1 MENDKS
7 SWRKAWHLSSHMPQ
21 KNLESPLAHTC
32 IQRWNTE
39 KSGRSKRSVNKYDAG
54 DGSGHVPR
62 MAPNRNPHVA
72 RLTWAPSGKRKRG
85 RPRKTW
91 TRTVEWE
98 RPELGLTG
106 WCAPGL
112 TLWTAAAAV
121 AKNRDKRRT
130 FMSGPT
136 PPRRKELSLGQSLQS
151 HLPFVFLNWKSFLA
165 KTILSSTFLVNGAI
179 VLQI

>member
-1 MENDKS
+1 MTKGLTPFFTHASKESWKS
-7 SWRKAWHLSSHMPQ
+7 IGPYVYPTMKYGEER
-21 KNLESPLAHTC
+21 
-32 IQRWNTE
+32 
-39 KSGRSKRSVNKYDAG
+39 GSKRSVNKYDAG

-106 WCAPGL
+106 WWAPGL

-151 HLPFVFLNWKSFLA
+151 HLPFVFLNRKSFLA
-165 KTILSSTFLVNGAI
+165 KTILSSTFLVNVAM